1 MTQLHIRSTRP
12 SAAAAATL
20 LLATAS
26 LAVASSHREA
36 PFVTENPKV
45 DATDFYL
52 FTSYEPGREDHVTV
66 VANYLPLQ
74 DPYGGPNYFTL
85 DPKAAYDISLDTDGD
100 AIEDVTLRFR
110 FRQRLKGIALPIGAP
125 GEEKQVPV
133 PLRQVGPITAQSS
146 ANQNDLESFRIDL
159 IRGPVDAPTSVT
171 PLANV
176 IDGSLDFAKP
186 IDNIGTKTI
195 ADYAAYAAAFLYDVR
210 LPGGETARVFV
221 GQRKDPFVVNLG
233 ETFDLVN
240 NNPLGPVDA
249 KKNDLA
255 DKNVTSLIV
264 ELPKS
269 FLRSSATNVIGGWTA
284 AYLPKVRELTA
295 DASYLA
301 PQIVSPEFQQVSR
314 LGMPLVNEVVIGLP
328 DKNRFNGSRPKDDG
342 QFLDYVTH
350 PTLPAL
356 LESLFGVT
364 APTLFP
370 RADLIQVF
378 LTGVPGLNQNGSTAE
393 MLRLNLD
400 TPATPRAL
408 QDSLGVIAG
417 DNGGFPNGRRPGD
430 DVVDAA
436 LRVVMGVLL
445 DNAVAPSG
453 QLAYTDGA
461 AVSALDFDGSFPYLL
476 TPIPGAPQ

>member
-1 MTQLHIRSTRP
+1 MGQPHNRIVHPAASA
-12 SAAAAATL
+12 SAAL
-20 LLATAS
+20 LLVTAG
-26 LAVASSHREA
+26 LAGASSHREA

-52 FTSYEPGREDHVTV
+52 FTSYEPGRSDHVTAI
-66 VANYLPLQ
+66 ANYLPLQ

-85 DPKAAYDISLDTDGD
+85 DPKAAYDIHLDTDGD

-110 FRQRLKGIALPIGAP
+110 FRQRLKGIALAIGDP
-125 GEEKQVPV
+125 GAEKLVPV
-133 PLRQVGPITAQSS
+133 PLRQVGPITAQSA
-146 ANQNDLESFRIDL
+146 ANQNELESYRIEL

-176 IDGSLDFAKP
+176 LDGSLNFAKP

-195 ADYAAYAAAFLYDVR
+195 ADYGAYAAAFLHEVR

-221 GQRKDPFVVNLG
+221 GQRRDPFVVNLG

-249 KKNDLA
+249 KLNSLA
-255 DKNVTSLIV
+255 DKNVASLIV

-269 FLRSSATNVIGGWTA
+269 FVRGRTTNVVGGWTA

-295 DASYLA
+295 DATYLS
-301 PQIVSPEFQQVSR
+301 PQIVSPEMQQVSR
-314 LGMPLVNEVVIGLP
+314 LGMPLVNEVVIGLE

-342 QFLDYVTH
+342 QFLDYVSH

-356 LESLFGVT
+356 LETLFGVT
-364 APTLFP
+364 APKLFP
-370 RADLIQVF
+370 RADLVQVF

-400 TPATPRAL
+400 TPATPREM
-408 QDSLGVIAG
+408 QDSLGVLAG

-445 DNAVAPSG
+445 DATVAPSG

-476 TPIPGAPQ
+476 NPIPGAPQ